1 MSVNGTRAF
10 RVAATSA
17 RVLTGA
23 AVAAACVVGAVLA
36 IAAPWPTVAH
46 EPAQAEVTPLP
57 GDTVLVCNGDF
68 RALGRDS
75 SNPLEMVSAATPRIT
90 SGGSEG
96 APESTSLSVGDLVDA
111 GDVRRLVG
119 KVDGRAVPIL
129 GATESVNLAED
140 DLFGLAAAPCR
151 PASSESWLVG
161 GTVETG
167 TKDLIVLTNPG
178 AVPSTVALSVFG
190 TVRASTSVIVPAETQ
205 VALPLTS
212 IASGSEIPIVKV
224 ETTGAPVRAVLQSSL
239 TRTLDP
245 AGADLQ
251 DAVAA
256 AQRQPVIPGVRV
268 LESPADGSEMAVVRL
283 MAPES
288 DAQAVVS
295 VRGIG
300 ESEPVV
306 SLPIPLTAGEPTEL
320 SLSAVPPGEYTVQ
333 VDADVPVLAG
343 VREQDGSGP
352 QTDFAWLLPAPEF
365 DSEVL
370 VAVPDGPSPRLVLVN
385 DEDQDA
391 EVEVAAQGRGEPTT
405 VIVPAGS
412 SAAIDLDPRTV
423 YSVAPSG
430 PVHASVTMSAAG
442 ALAGWPVWPAAG
454 AQQSI
459 TVYP

>member
-1 MSVNGTRAF
+1 MTGTRTF

-23 AVAAACVVGAVLA
+23 VVAAACVVGAVFA
-36 IAAPWPTVAH
+36 ITAPWPTVAH
-46 EPAQAEVTPLP
+46 EPAYADVTPMP

-96 APESTSLSVGDLVDA
+96 APESTSLAVDDLVGA

-119 KVDGRAVPIL
+119 EVTGRAAPML
-129 GATESVNLAED
+129 GATESVNLSEE
-140 DLFGLAAAPCR
+140 DLFGFAAAPCR
-151 PASSESWLVG
+151 PASTESWLLG

-167 TKDLIVLTNPG
+167 SKDLIVLTNPG

-190 TVRASTSVIVPAETQ
+190 TVRASTSVIVPAGTQ
-205 VALPLTS
+205 VALPLSS
-212 IASGSEIPIVKV
+212 IASGSEIPVVKV
-224 ETTGAPVRAVLQSSL
+224 TATGSPVRAVLQSSL

-245 AGADLQ
+245 AGVDLQ
-251 DAVAA
+251 DAVTA
-256 AQRQPVIPGVRV
+256 AQRHPVIPGVQMF
-268 LESPADGSEMAVVRL
+268 ESPADGSEMAVVRL
-283 MAPES
+283 MSPGA
-288 DAQAVVS
+288 DAQAVVT
-295 VRGIG
+295 VRAIG
-300 ESEPVV
+300 ESDPVV
-306 SLPIPLTAGEPTEL
+306 ELPIPLTADEPTEL

-370 VAVPDGPSPRLVLVN
+370 VAVPDGPEPRLVFAN
-385 DEDQDA
+385 DEDR
-391 EVEVAAQGRGEPTT
+391 EVEVEVVEQGSDEPVAVT
-405 VIVPAGS
+405 VPAGS
-412 SAAIDLDPRTV
+412 SAALDVDPRTV
-423 YSVAPSG
+423 YSVTTSG
-430 PVHASVTMSAAG
+430 PVHASVTMTAAG

-454 AQQSI
+454 AQRSI
-459 TVYP
+459 RVYP

>member
-1 MSVNGTRAF
+1 MNGTRAF

-23 AVAAACVVGAVLA
+23 LVAAACVAGAALA
-36 IAAPWPTVAH
+36 ITAPWPTVSH
-46 EPAQAEVTPLP
+46 EPAQADVTPLP

-68 RALGRDS
+68 RAIGRDP
-75 SNPLEMVSAATPRIT
+75 SNPLEMVSAASPRVT
-90 SGGSEG
+90 VGGSDG
-96 APESTSLSVGDLVDA
+96 APDSTSITVDDLVDG
-111 GDVRRLVG
+111 GDVRRFVG
-119 KVDGRAVPIL
+119 EVDGRSAPIL
-129 GATESVNLAED
+129 GATESMSLSED
-140 DLFGLAAAPCR
+140 DLFGFAAAPCR
-151 PASSESWLVG
+151 PASTESWLLG

-167 TKDLIVLTNPG
+167 AEDLIVLTNPG

-190 TVRASTSVIVPAETQ
+190 TVRSSTSVIVPAGTQ

-224 ETTGAPVRAVLQSSL
+224 TATGSPVRAVLQSSL

-256 AQRQPVIPGVRV
+256 PQRHPVIPGVQMF
-268 LESPADGSEMAVVRL
+268 ESPADGSEMAVVRL
-283 MAPES
+283 MSPES
-288 DAQAVVS
+288 DAQAVVT
-295 VRGIG
+295 VRRVG
-300 ESEPVV
+300 ESAAVV
-306 SLPIPLTAGEPTEL
+306 ELPIPLTADEPTEL

-352 QTDFAWLLPAPEF
+352 QTDFAWLMPAPEF

-370 VAVPDGPSPRLVLVN
+370 VAVPDGPDPRLVLVN

-391 EVEVAAQGRGEPTT
+391 EVEVVAQGDDDGTT
-405 VIVPAGS
+405 VTVPAGS

-423 YSVAPSG
+423 YSVTPSAA
-430 PVHASVTMSAAG
+430 VHASMTMTAAG
-442 ALAGWPVWPAAG
+442 GLAGWPIWPAAG

>member
-1 MSVNGTRAF
+1 MNGTRAF

-23 AVAAACVVGAVLA
+23 VVAVACVAGAVFA
-36 IAAPWPTVAH
+36 ISAPWPTVSH
-46 EPAQAEVTPLP
+46 EPAQADVTPLP

-75 SNPLEMVSAATPRIT
+75 ANPLEMVSAATPTIT

-96 APESTSLSVGDLVDA
+96 PPESTAIAVDDVVDA
-111 GDVRRLVG
+111 GEVRRLVG
-119 KVDGRAVPIL
+119 TVDGRVAPLL
-129 GATESVNLAED
+129 GATESVSLAEE
-140 DLFGLAAAPCR
+140 DLFGFAAAPCR
-151 PASSESWLVG
+151 SASTESWLVG
-161 GTVETG
+161 GTVATG
-167 TKDLIVLTNPG
+167 AKDLIVLTNPG

-190 TVRASTSVIVPAETQ
+190 TVRASTSVIVPAGTQ

-212 IASGSEIPIVKV
+212 IASGSEIPIVKL
-224 ETTGAPVRAVLQSSL
+224 TATGSPVRAVLQSSL

-251 DAVAA
+251 DAVTAP
-256 AQRQPVIPGVRV
+256 QRHPVIPGVQV
-268 LESPADGSEMAVVRL
+268 FESPADGSEMAVVRL
-283 MAPES
+283 MSPES
-288 DAQAVVS
+288 DAQTVVT
-295 VRGIG
+295 VRKIG

-306 SLPIPLTAGEPTEL
+306 ELPLPLTADEPTEL
-320 SLSAVPPGEYTVQ
+320 SLSAVPAGEYTVQ

-352 QTDFAWLLPAPEF
+352 QTDFAWLLPAPEL

-370 VAVPDGPSPRLVLVN
+370 VAVPDGPDPRLVLVN

-391 EVEVAAQGRGEPTT
+391 EVEVTEQGSDEPTT
-405 VIVPAGS
+405 VTVPAGS

-423 YSVAPSG
+423 YSLKPSG
-430 PVHASVTMSAAG
+430 PVHASVTMTAAG
-442 ALAGWPVWPAAG
+442 ALAGWPVSPGAG

>member
-1 MSVNGTRAF
+1 MNGNRAF

-23 AVAAACVVGAVLA
+23 VVAAACVVGAVLA
-36 IAAPWPTVAH
+36 IAAPWPTVSH
-46 EPAQAEVTPLP
+46 EPAQADVTPMP

-75 SNPLEMVSAATPRIT
+75 ANPFEMVSAATPAIT
-90 SGGSEG
+90 SGGSDG
-96 APESTSLSVGDLVDA
+96 APESTSLRVDDLVGG

-119 KVDGRAVPIL
+119 EVDGRIAPLL
-129 GATESVNLAED
+129 GATESVNLAQQ
-140 DLFGLAAAPCR
+140 DLFGFAAAPCR
-151 PASSESWLVG
+151 PTSTESWLLG
-161 GTVETG
+161 GTVATG
-167 TKDLIVLTNPG
+167 AKDLIVLTNPG
-178 AVPSTVALSVFG
+178 AVPSTVTLSLFG
-190 TVRASTSVIVPAETQ
+190 TVRASTSVIVPAGAQ

-212 IASGSEIPIVKV
+212 IASGSEIPVVKV
-224 ETTGAPVRAVLQSSL
+224 TTTGSPVRAVLQSSL

-251 DAVAA
+251 DAVTAP
-256 AQRQPVIPGVRV
+256 QRHPVIPGVQV
-268 LESPADGSEMAVVRL
+268 IESPADGSEMAVVRL
-283 MAPES
+283 MSPEN
-288 DAQAVVS
+288 DAQAVVT
-295 VRGIG
+295 VRKVG
-300 ESEPVV
+300 ESSSVV
-306 SLPIPLTAGEPTEL
+306 ELPIPLTADEPTEL
-320 SLSAVPPGEYTVQ
+320 SLSAVPPGEYTVA

-370 VAVPDGPSPRLVLVN
+370 VAVPDGPDPRLVLVN
-385 DEDQDA
+385 DEEQDA
-391 EVEVAAQGRGEPTT
+391 EVEIAEQGAGDPTT
-405 VIVPAGS
+405 VTVPAGS
-412 SAAIDLDPRTV
+412 SAAVDLDPRTV
-423 YSVAPSG
+423 YSVTPSS
-430 PVHASVTMSAAG
+430 PVHASVTMTAAG

>member
-1 MSVNGTRAF
+1 MNGNRAF

-36 IAAPWPTVAH
+36 VAAPWPTISRV
-46 EPAQAEVTPLP
+46 PAQAEVTPMP

-75 SNPLEMVSAATPRIT
+75 ANPLEMVSAATPRII
-90 SGGSEG
+90 SGGTDG
-96 APESTSLSVGDLVDA
+96 PPESTSLAVEDLVGA

-119 KVDGRAVPIL
+119 TVEGRTAPLL
-129 GATESVNLAED
+129 GATESVNLAQE
-140 DLFGLAAAPCR
+140 DLFGFAAAPCR
-151 PASSESWLVG
+151 TPSTESWLVG

-178 AVPSTVALSVFG
+178 AVPSTVTLSLFG
-190 TVRASTSVIVPAETQ
+190 TVRASTSVIVPAGAQ

-224 ETTGAPVRAVLQSSL
+224 TTTGSPVRAVLQSSL

-251 DAVAA
+251 DAVTAP
-256 AQRQPVIPGVRV
+256 QRHPVIPGVQV
-268 LESPADGSEMAVVRL
+268 FESPADGSEMAVVRL
-283 MAPES
+283 MSPAS
-288 DAQAVVS
+288 DAQAVVT
-295 VRGIG
+295 VREVGR
-300 ESEPVV
+300 SEAVV
-306 SLPIPLTAGEPTEL
+306 ELPIPLTADEPTEL

-370 VAVPDGPSPRLVLVN
+370 VAVPDGPDPRLVLVN

-391 EVEVAAQGRGEPTT
+391 EVEVAAQGRGEPTVVT
-405 VIVPAGS
+405 VPAGS
-412 SAAIDLDPRTV
+412 SAAIDVDPRTV
-423 YSVAPSG
+423 YALDPSA
-430 PVHASVTMSAAG
+430 PVHASVTMTAAG